1 MKEYQEKNKEKI
13 QEYKKA
19 YYDTN
24 KENLQERM
32 KEYYKTNK
40 TTTLSLKKK
49 NEKKCFESG
58 CNVNKQNLRQRQRT
72 KIHISFMKCI

>member
-24 KENLQERM
+24 KEKLIDI
-32 KEYYKTNK
+32 
-40 TTTLSLKKK
+40 LK
-49 NEKKCFESG
+49 N
-58 CNVNKQNLRQRQRT
+58 
-72 KIHISFMKCI
+72 II